1 MTAERFAWI
10 VIYLNLPLCVAVGIL
25 AFVFGQWGVVKI
37 LLGANIVLLLASN
50 LLLVKRNGRG
60 GV

>member
-1 MTAERFAWI
+1 MTAERFTWI
-10 VIYLNLPLCVAVGIL
+10 VIYLNIPLWVAVGIL

-37 LLGANIVLLLASN
+37 LVGANIVLLLASN
-50 LLLVKRNGRG
+50 VLMLRRNGHG